1 MKNANLGLL
10 VAIVLAV
17 AGCWIADWE
26 VDDGE
31 AFWIVMVSFWSGF
44 AVMTVL
50 EDHFP
55 SERPPAR
62 RRSR

>member
-10 VAIVLAV
+10 VAVVLVV
-17 AGCWIADWE
+17 AGCWLAGWK
-26 VDDGE
+26 VDDRE

-55 SERPPAR
+55 TKLPPAR
-62 RRSR
+62 RR